1 MSHVNWNELEI
12 RLSVAEDYL
21 SVRHGLQEFKTRF
34 ANGKSRDIDV
44 NPIELVLAEILN
56 NIAEHGDH
64 ASLPEKICFKWA
76 LHKNRFSAEISDAG
90 VAYSPLEKIRAAKK
104 HKETSFDNL
113 PEGGFGW
120 HIISALCSDIHYR
133 SHGNINILKLQIPA

>member
-1 MSHVNWNELEI
+1 MNWNELEI

-64 ASLPEKICFKWA
+64 ASPPEKICLKWA

-104 HKETSFDNL
+104 HKDTAFDNL
-113 PEGGFGW
+113 PEGGVGW

-133 SHGNINILKLQIPA
+133 RHGNINILKLQIPV

>member
-1 MSHVNWNELEI
+1 MNWDQLEI

-21 SVRHGLQEFKTRF
+21 SVRHGLQEFKTSF

-44 NPIELVLAEILN
+44 NPIELVLVEILN

-64 ASLPEKICFKWA
+64 ASLPEKICLKWA

-90 VAYSPLEKIRAAKK
+90 VAYSPLEKLGLPRNTKIHHLTTCLKGGLAGISFRRFVPIFTIAA
-104 HKETSFDNL
+104 T
-113 PEGGFGW
+113 G
-120 HIISALCSDIHYR
+120 ISIS
-133 SHGNINILKLQIPA
+133 

>member
-1 MSHVNWNELEI
+1 MNWDQLEI

-64 ASLPEKICFKWA
+64 ASLPEKICLKWA
-76 LHKNRFSAEISDAG
+76 LHNNRFSAEISDAG
-90 VAYSPLEKIRAAKK
+90 VAYSPSEKIRAAKK
-104 HKETSFDNL
+104 HKDTSL
-113 PEGGFGW
+113 TTCLKGGLAG
-120 HIISALCSDIHYR
+120 ISFRRFVPISTIAAMGISIY
-133 SHGNINILKLQIPA
+133 

>member
-1 MSHVNWNELEI
+1 MNWDQLEI
-12 RLSVAEDYL
+12 RLSVAKDYL

-64 ASLPEKICFKWA
+64 ASLPEKICLKWA
-76 LHKNRFSAEISDAG
+76 LHKNQFQRKFPTQALRTVRWKKLGLLRNTKIHHSTTCLKGGLAGISFRRFVPIST
-90 VAYSPLEKIRAAKK
+90 IAA
-104 HKETSFDNL
+104 T
-113 PEGGFGW
+113 G
-120 HIISALCSDIHYR
+120 ISI
-133 SHGNINILKLQIPA
+133 

>member
-1 MSHVNWNELEI
+1 MDWDQLEI

-56 NIAEHGDH
+56 NIAGMGIM
-64 ASLPEKICFKWA
+64 LPYPKRSVLNGRFTRTGFQRKFPTQALRTVRWKKLGLPRNTKIHHLTTCLKGGLA
-76 LHKNRFSAEISDAG
+76 GISFRRS
-90 VAYSPLEKIRAAKK
+90 VPIFTIAA
-104 HKETSFDNL
+104 T
-113 PEGGFGW
+113 G
-120 HIISALCSDIHYR
+120 ISIS
-133 SHGNINILKLQIPA
+133 

>member
-1 MSHVNWNELEI
+1 MNWDQLEI
-12 RLSVAEDYL
+12 RLSVAADYL

-64 ASLPEKICFKWA
+64 ASLPEKICLKWA
-76 LHKNRFSAEISDAG
+76 LHNNRFSAEISDAG
-90 VAYSPLEKIRAAKK
+90 VAYSPLEKIRAARNTKIHHLTTCLK
-104 HKETSFDNL
+104 
-113 PEGGFGW
+113 GGGGGG

-133 SHGNINILKLQIPA
+133 RHGNINILKLQIPV

>member
-1 MSHVNWNELEI
+1 MNWNELEI

-64 ASLPEKICFKWA
+64 ASLPEKICLKWA

-104 HKETSFDNL
+104 HKDTSFDNL

-120 HIISALCSDIHYR
+120 HIISAL
-133 SHGNINILKLQIPA
+133 

>member
-1 MSHVNWNELEI
+1 MNWDQLEI
-12 RLSVAEDYL
+12 RLSVAEDYF

-64 ASLPEKICFKWA
+64 ASLPEKICLKWA

-104 HKETSFDNL
+104 HKNTSFDNL

-120 HIISALCSDIHYR
+120 RIISALCSDIHYR
-133 SHGNINILKLQIPA
+133 RHGNINILKLQIPV